1 MRGRARMVAVWMLVL
16 AGLAGVAL
24 AQGNV
29 SGRIEGTVRATG
41 GEALPG
47 AMVTVTSDALITGSM
62 STTTDERGGYR
73 FPSLPVGA
81 YVIEAKLDGFLTITR
96 EGVRVRLGTTLAV
109 DLELPSASVS
119 ETITVS
125 GDAPVISVVSNT
137 VATNFDAEFIEKQPL
152 PRNYYNI
159 IKAAPGVNADYTSSS
174 GSAMLAYGGTSES
187 QNAFTLDGVN
197 VADAAAGQHWIL
209 PSIQWME
216 EIQVGGLGANAEYG
230 GYTGGIINGVTK
242 SGGNVTKG
250 GFEVYY
256 EPDSWVSDNSPEG
269 FEGQGEFEFSD
280 YTASVGG
287 KMIQDKLWYFIS
299 GQYQRSVSTPLGA
312 SDSSD
317 RAIPRALG
325 KLTMQ
330 VNQSNRLSLMAEWDS
345 VTNERRG
352 IDSTTLPEATSKQK
366 APGTSM
372 SLAWETL
379 IDSNNFANLRL
390 TGYTGRDDYLP
401 YGSKDTPGRIDEDS
415 LLAWVNQDIRE
426 LNERQIVTL
435 DGSWS
440 WFKDGL
446 FGESDNHSFKFG
458 GLYEDGSSTDF
469 WVRNGG
475 FTYYDDSTL
484 CDSFDQYLA
493 DPSCGNYYV
502 ERGWGEY
509 RAYPKFDGIALYA
522 QDSLRLE
529 RFTVN
534 LGLRYGAYQGGWQSG
549 HGDSKVYDEQFIDPR
564 IGMVWDVRGDARTAI
579 KLHWGRYHDK
589 MYTYLFDREASG
601 QAVVPDQ
608 DCYWN
613 DRTGAFDDCDT
624 PTVVEAR
631 MGAIDHPYV
640 DETLLTFEQQV
651 GKTLLIGI
659 DLADRRFNSIMAM
672 VNANDDY
679 EAYVGTNPLAGGTF
693 PIYDLVSPQ
702 DWVLT
707 TDNGAYRDFLSA
719 TLRLDRRYA
728 NGWSARGS
736 VVWTDLEGNIR
747 KNNGYANEYRDRNGF
762 YNNEGKLDLS
772 YSEWEVKL
780 SGAIDLPLGF
790 QASGQY
796 TFLSGWY
803 WTPYGRIS
811 GLDYNVRTGRDIN
824 LLPRGSEQ
832 LDDRQLIDLRL
843 AWGTKLGDRLNMTAS
858 VEVFNALNSD
868 TVVDVWNRYG
878 TYRLS
883 RGTWTPRADFGTPY
897 QIERPREIRAGLRF
911 EF

>member
-1 MRGRARMVAVWMLVL
+1 MVAVLMLL
-16 AGLAGVAL
+16 LAGVAGSAL
-24 AQGNV
+24 AQGPV
-29 SGRIEGTVRATG
+29 SGSIQGTVRATG

-47 AMVTVTSDALITGSM
+47 ATVTVTSEALITGKASVVA
-62 STTTDERGGYR
+62 DEKGGYR
-73 FPSLPVGA
+73 FPSLPVGS
-81 YVIEAKLDGFLTITR
+81 YLIEARLDGFLTVSR
-96 EGVRVRLGTTLAV
+96 EGVRVRLGSTLGI
-109 DLELPSASVS
+109 DLELPPSSVS

-125 GDAPVISVVSNT
+125 GDAPVISVVNNS

-152 PRNYYNI
+152 PRNYYAI
-159 IKAAPGVNADYTSSS
+159 IKSAPGVNADYTASS
-174 GSAMLAYGGTSES
+174 GSAMLAYGGTTES

-216 EIQVGGLGANAEYG
+216 EIQVGGLGANAEFG
-230 GYTGGIINGVTK
+230 GYTGGVINGVTK

-250 GFEVYY
+250 GFEIYY
-256 EPDSWVSDNSPEG
+256 EPDSWVSNNDPSGEQ
-269 FEGQGEFEFSD
+269 EEFEFED

-287 KMIQDKLWYFIS
+287 KIVQDKLWYFIS
-299 GQYQRSVSTPLGA
+299 GEYQRSVVTPLGA
-312 SDSSD
+312 VDTSD
-317 RAIPRALG
+317 REIPRALG

-330 VNQSNRLSLMAEWDS
+330 ANESNRLSLMVEWDS

-352 IDSTTLPEATSKQK
+352 IDSTTLPEATSQQK

-379 IDSNNFANLRL
+379 INSNSFANLRL

-426 LNERQIVTL
+426 LNKRQIVTL

-446 FGESDNHSFKFG
+446 FSEDDSHSFKFG
-458 GLYEDGSSTDF
+458 GLYEDASSTDL

-484 CDSFDQYLA
+484 CDSYEQYLA

-509 RAYPKFDGIALYA
+509 QAYPKYDGIALYA
-522 QDSLRLE
+522 QDSIRFDRL
-529 RFTVN
+529 TVN
-534 LGLRYGAYQGGWQSG
+534 VGLRYGAYQGGWQSG

-564 IGMVWDVRGDARTAI
+564 IGVVWDVRGDARTAL

-601 QAVVPDQ
+601 EASVPDE

-613 DRTGAFDDCDT
+613 EDTGAFDDCDT
-624 PTVVEAR
+624 ATQVRAT
-631 MGAIDHPYV
+631 MGDIDHPYV

-651 GKTLLIGI
+651 GQTLLIGV
-659 DLADRRFNSIMAM
+659 DLADRRFKSIMAM
-672 VNANDDY
+672 VNTNDDY
-679 EAYVGTNPLAGGTF
+679 ELYTASNPLAGGTF

-736 VVWTDLEGNIR
+736 VVWTDLDGNIR

-762 YNNEGKLDLS
+762 YNNDGRLDLS
-772 YSEWEVKL
+772 FSEWEVKF
-780 SGAIDLPLGF
+780 SGAVDLPFGF

-803 WTPYGRIS
+803 WTPYGRVS
-811 GLDYNVRTGRDIN
+811 GLDYNWLTGRDIF
-824 LLPRGSEQ
+824 LEPRGNEQ
-832 LDDRQLIDLRL
+832 LPDRQLVDLRL
-843 AWGTKLGDRLNMTAS
+843 AWGTKLGDRLHMTAS
-858 VEVFNALNSD
+858 VEVFNAFNSD

-883 RGTWTPRADFGTPY
+883 RGTWTPRTDFGTPY